1 MILKDELDEKN
12 LFKTAVFK
20 IETPKN
26 AVNTKTIR
34 TGQVKDSSTSNTKSK
49 SYQYSVSANSFTN
62 KIIDFTLAELK
73 SMEGSKPSNT
83 AFSNNNNDNSNNAAK
98 IKESPPLNVELTKK
112 VAAVQQSPSD
122 STLAETQLAADPL
135 NKKLKRNSKSI

>member
-34 TGQVKDSSTSNTKSK
+34 TGQVKDSSNSNTKSK
-49 SYQYSVSANSFTN
+49 SYQYSVNTNSFTN

-73 SMEGSKPSNT
+73 SMEGSKSLNT
-83 AFSNNNNDNSNNAAK
+83 AFSNNNNSSPK
-98 IKESPPLNVELTKK
+98 IKESPSLTVESAKK
-112 VAAVQQSPSD
+112 PVVQPSPSD
-122 STLAETQLAADPL
+122 STLGETQVANDPL
-135 NKKLKRNSKSI
+135 NKKLKRNSK